1 MLRTVL
7 VELALFLTPFVLY
20 GALLIATKG
29 SVVPEHWSPRALAA
43 LAAAAVAL
51 VALGLV
57 VFEGGR
63 AAPPGSRYIPAE
75 TRDGVFVPGHFE

>member
-7 VELALFLTPFVLY
+7 VELVLFLTPFVLY

-29 SVVPEHWSPRALAA
+29 SVVPEHWSPRALVVVV
-43 LAAAAVAL
+43 AAAVAL

-57 VFEGGR
+57 LFEGGR
-63 AAPPGSRYIPAE
+63 SAPPGSRYVPAE

>member
-7 VELALFLTPFVLY
+7 VELALFLIPFVLY

-29 SVVPEHWSPRALAA
+29 SVVPAHWSPRALAA
-43 LAAAAVAL
+43 LAVVAL
-51 VALGLV
+51 GLAALGLV

-63 AAPPGSRYIPAE
+63 SAPPGSHYVPAA

>member
-1 MLRTVL
+1 MLRTLL

-29 SVVPEHWSPRALAA
+29 SVVPEHWSPRALAS
-43 LAAAAVAL
+43 LAVAAL
-51 VALGLV
+51 VLMALGLLL
-57 VFEGGR
+57 FEGGR
-63 AAPPGSRYIPAE
+63 SAPPGSHYVPAQ

>member
-29 SVVPEHWSPRALAA
+29 SVVPEYWSPRALA
-43 LAAAAVAL
+43 
-51 VALGLV
+51 GLV
-57 VFEGGR
+57 VAALALMIVGLLLFEGGR
-63 AAPPGSRYIPAE
+63 SAPPGSHYIPAE
-75 TRDGVFVPGHFE
+75 TRDGHFVPGHYE